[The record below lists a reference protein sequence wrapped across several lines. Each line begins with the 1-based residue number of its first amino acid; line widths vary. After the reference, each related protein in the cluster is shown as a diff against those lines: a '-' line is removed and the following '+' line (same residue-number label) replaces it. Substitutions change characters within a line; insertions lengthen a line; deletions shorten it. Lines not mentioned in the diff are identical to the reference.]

1 MLYFIV
7 PLKSRATS
15 QDWECVSRLCRRT
28 LASLYQQT
36 SRQFHVFLVC
46 NDVPT
51 GLASHPALEVIQ
63 GSFPLPG
70 SDKEAQMADKASKL
84 RRGLM
89 SVREKGGGFVM
100 SVDADDVVHKDLAAL
115 AAAHPETN
123 GWMIRRGY
131 SYDEGSRWL
140 EWHNDFHLRCG
151 TSHIIRLAPEELP
164 DNLTGPAENCFVLGR
179 GHHQI
184 AAHLAEIGRPLDV
197 VPFPAAIYVKMTG
210 ENYTGRHPRNIGLR
224 ATVSKALRTR
234 PVTSAIR
241 ENFNLKPL

>member
-7 PLKSRATS
+7 PLRSRAAS
-15 QDWECVSRLCRRT
+15 HDWECVSRLCRRT
-28 LASLYQQT
+28 LASLCQQT
-36 SRQFHVFLVC
+36 SRQFYIYLVC
-46 NDVPT
+46 NDAPT
-51 GLASHPALEVIQ
+51 GLAPHPALEVIQ

-70 SDKEAQMADKASKL
+70 SNKEAQMADKTSKL

-100 SVDADDVVHKDLAAL
+100 SVDADDLVHKDLAAL
-115 AAAHPETN
+115 AAAHPEAN
-123 GWMIRRGY
+123 GWMMRRGY
-131 SYDEGSRWL
+131 SYSEGSRWL
-140 EWHNDFHLRCG
+140 ERHNDFHLRCG

-164 DNLTGPAENCFVLGR
+164 DDLAGPAENCFVLKR
-179 GHHQI
+179 GHHLL
-184 AAHLAEIGRPLDV
+184 AAYLAEIGRPLDV
-197 VPFPAAIYVKMTG
+197 VPFPGAIYVKMTG
-210 ENYTGRHPRNIGLR
+210 ENWTGPNPKGGLR